1 MSKSDAV
8 EKIIRKTLD
17 SSARM
22 MAIMPHLAEAYNDI
36 ASELEY
42 IGYFLRPGTCVFEAE
57 KDILLYR
64 VSTGKDYYTLSFIVI
79 DAGTEFTM
87 SMHYYG
93 EAHIERIYLPL
104 SSPSILQLKYC
115 RQKSLECLSGVD
127 HSNLEEPFIRQI
139 ARNYR
144 REKIVR
150 LVDKYS
156 NTYRTE
162 NIFPEA
168 RNIEKE
174 KLLKMIDEKADLTYS
189 YGIEMYEK
197 YIAGNMPDMRRQIA
211 FNEKIITSYMTPR
224 IGRVE
229 LFFTSEIESS
239 RDFDKYVSALNF
251 IPGDIVHILELLE

>member
-1 MSKSDAV
+1 MSESNAV

-42 IGYFLRPGTCVFEAE
+42 IGYFLRSGTCVFEAE
-57 KDILLYR
+57 KDILLYS
-64 VSTGKDYYTLSFIVI
+64 VSKRLLSFIVI

-93 EAHIERIYLPL
+93 EAYIRGIRGIYLPL

-127 HSNLEEPFIRQI
+127 HRNLEEPFIRQI

-189 YGIEMYEK
+189 YGKEMYEK

-211 FNEKIITSYMTPR
+211 FNEKIIASYMSPR

-251 IPGDIVHILELLE
+251 IPGDIVYILELLE